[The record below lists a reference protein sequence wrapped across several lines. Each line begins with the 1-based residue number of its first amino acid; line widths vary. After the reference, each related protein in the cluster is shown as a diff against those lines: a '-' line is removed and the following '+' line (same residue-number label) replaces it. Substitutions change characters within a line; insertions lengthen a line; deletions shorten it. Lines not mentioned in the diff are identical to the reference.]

1 MTTHGARRDYIV
13 LFMRLFKIRLI
24 KNLHKAYL
32 GKHLGA
38 CLGYSIFQSYVKGYF
53 KTI

>member
-13 LFMRLFKIRLI
+13 LFMSLFKIRAI

-32 GKHLGA
+32 GKHLGT
-38 CLGYSIFQSYVKGYF
+38 CLGYSISKGYVRGYLG
-53 KTI
+53 TI

>member
-1 MTTHGARRDYIV
+1 
-13 LFMRLFKIRLI
+13 MRLFKIRLI

-38 CLGYSIFQSYVKGYF
+38 YLGYETTKDYLGDYIKLTCGAN
-53 KTI
+53 